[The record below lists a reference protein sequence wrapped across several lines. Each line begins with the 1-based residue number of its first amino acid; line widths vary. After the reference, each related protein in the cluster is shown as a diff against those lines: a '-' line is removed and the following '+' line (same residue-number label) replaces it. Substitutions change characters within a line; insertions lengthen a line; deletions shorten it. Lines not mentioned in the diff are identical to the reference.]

1 MHALLRIGDSM
12 LMLNDEFPQM
22 NCKGPMTI
30 GGTAVTLSL
39 YVNDADKAWER
50 AVQAGATVKMP
61 IADMFWGDRYGLV
74 TDPFGHDWSI
84 GTQKKDLTPDQ
95 IMAAAKASMGGPPP
109 GKK

>member
-1 MHALLRIGDSM
+1 
-12 LMLNDEFPQM
+12 M
-22 NCKGPMTI
+22 NAKGPMTI

-50 AVQAGATVKMP
+50 AVQAGANVKMP

-84 GTQKKDLTPDQ
+84 GTRKKDLTPDQ